1 MPSVSKSQQ
10 RAAGMALAA
19 RRGEI
24 PMGDLRGAAK
34 DMAGSMSKSELKK
47 FASTPSKNLAKHKG

>member
-19 RRGEI
+19 KEGKM
-24 PMGDLRGAAK
+24 PSSHLKGAAK
-34 DMAGSMSKSELKK
+34 SMMSMSTSDLKK
-47 FASTPSKNLAKHKG
+47 FASTDRKGLPARKK

>member
-19 RRGEI
+19 KEGKI
-24 PMGDLRGAAK
+24 PISKMGGAAK
-34 DMAGSMSKSELKK
+34 SMMSMSTSELKK
-47 FASTPSKNLAKHKG
+47 FATTAHKGLPTRKK